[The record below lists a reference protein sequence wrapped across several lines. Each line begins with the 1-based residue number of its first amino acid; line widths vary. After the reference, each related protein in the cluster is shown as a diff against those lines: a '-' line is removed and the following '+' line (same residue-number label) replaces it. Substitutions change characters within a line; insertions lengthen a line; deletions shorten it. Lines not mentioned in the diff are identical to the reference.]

1 MNYQPDL
8 ISTSLRMFAALAV
21 ILGGLLIALYY
32 TKRKFRGESTG
43 SKGKLIR
50 VLGNT
55 YIGMKKHISLV
66 EVPGSILV
74 LGITNDNISLL
85 TKIEDDEIVEKLLE
99 HEGDISASF
108 SEQLHRL
115 SSKFR
120 EHKDKK

>member
-8 ISTSLRMFAALAV
+8 IATSLRMFAALAL
-21 ILGGLLIALYY
+21 ILGGLLVVLYY
-32 TKRKFRGESTG
+32 AKRKFKSKETG
-43 SKGKLIR
+43 SNGKAIR

-66 EVPGSILV
+66 EVPGAILV

-85 TKIEDDEIVEKLLE
+85 TKVEDDAIVEKLRE
-99 HEGDISASF
+99 HGGDISSSF

-115 SSKFR
+115 SLRFKN
-120 EHKDKK
+120 HKHEK